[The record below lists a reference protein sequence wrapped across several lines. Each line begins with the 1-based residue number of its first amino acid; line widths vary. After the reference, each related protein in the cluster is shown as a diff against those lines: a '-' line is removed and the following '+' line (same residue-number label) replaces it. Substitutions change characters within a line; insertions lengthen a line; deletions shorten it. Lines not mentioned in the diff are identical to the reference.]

1 MKIVLVYPR
10 FKYPL
15 VSGAIEPLGV
25 QYLASVLKKEDLE
38 VDIIDLTFETNLQ
51 LLNRAVIN
59 ADYAGFSFTSSLFF
73 RAIEIL
79 KHIKSLRN
87 DIITIAG

>member
-59 ADYAGFSFTSSLFF
+59 ADYAGFSFN
-73 RAIEIL
+73 
-79 KHIKSLRN
+79 HWIKSSSACRYSLAL
-87 DIITIAG
+87 DSSTGI